1 VFERLLEAVRRE
13 TRGDRALADV
23 AAISRHHRIQSS
35 PGYDDAAV
43 WLGDALRSAGLS
55 PELTRVPAD
64 GRTRFGGF
72 PMPEGWRCRRARAT
86 LHGNAGPEALADF
99 ERSPLSIVQRSD
111 AARGR
116 YPLVALGSLAELER
130 TEVRG
135 CAVLVGGPVQRAH
148 ELAVVARGAAGLV
161 VDGRRLVPP
170 VRTDAHDR
178 DSLAYTSFWWVGDRT
193 RGWGVVVSPDRGA
206 ALRARLAA
214 GEKLEIEVDYDCER
228 YTGEFTLVSAEIAG
242 ELPGEVLI
250 TSHLC
255 HPRPGANDNAS
266 GSAATLECA
275 RVLAALA
282 DRGELPAKRRTLR
295 FLWMPEFT
303 GTYAW
308 QALHRDRVARTL
320 AAVNLDM
327 VGERQQDCG
336 STLLLEH
343 APHFLGTFADEL
355 LGRIRTA
362 AQDWVRDFSGP
373 GHYSL
378 ARLADVPYSGGSDH
392 ALWLDPGAGVPCP
405 MLIQWP
411 DRYYHS
417 DLDTVER
424 CDPDSLALAVR
435 AAATYAGFVAAAGA
449 EEAAWL
455 LQLVARGA
463 RRRLLSALE
472 RPDPWDAAHAER
484 ERGQRALASVARL
497 AHGLAPDHAL
507 ARAIERTLPL
517 AADELEGFWDGEVTP
532 ALPARPP
539 GHDERPGR
547 VPVRVENAF
556 ACPIRSLAPGWE
568 ALSEPTRA
576 RLLALEGEIPGG
588 TTALDVAWF
597 ACDGTRDVGSIAET
611 VRREGWAVSRR
622 QLEEWFELAEPLG
635 LIRWRTARAEAG

>member
-1 VFERLLEAVRRE
+1 M
-13 TRGDRALADV
+13 LADV

-35 PGYDDAAV
+35 PGYDDAAAGLV
-43 WLGDALRSAGLS
+43 EALRAAGFT

-64 GRTRFGGF
+64 GRTRYGGF
-72 PMPEGWRCRRARAT
+72 PMPEGWRCRHARAT
-86 LHGNAGPEALADF
+86 LHGRSGAEPLADF
-99 ERSPLSIVQRSD
+99 DRAPLSIVQRSD

-116 YPLVALGSLAELER
+116 YPLVALRSLAELDR
-130 TEVRG
+130 CDVRG
-135 CAVLVGGPVQRAH
+135 RVVLVEGPVQRAH
-148 ELAVVARGAAGLV
+148 ELAVVARGAAGLL

-170 VRTDAHDR
+170 VRTEQHDR
-178 DSLAYTSFWWVGDRT
+178 DSLAYTSFWWVGDRP
-193 RGWGVVVSPDRGA
+193 RGWGVVLSPNRGA

-214 GEKLEIEVDYDCER
+214 GEALEVEADFDCER
-228 YTGEFTLVSAEIAG
+228 YTGEFALVSADLPG
-242 ELPGEVLI
+242 ELPGEVLM

-282 DRGELPAKRRTLR
+282 ANGGLATPRRTLR

-308 QALHRDRVARTL
+308 QALHRDRVERTL

-343 APHFLGTFADEL
+343 APHFLGSFAEEL

-362 AQDWVRDFSGP
+362 AQDWVGDFSGP

-435 AAATYAGFVAAAGA
+435 AAATYAGFVATAGA
-449 EEAAWL
+449 NEATWL
-455 LQLVARGA
+455 LQRVARGA
-463 RRRLLSALE
+463 RRRLLSALD
-472 RPDPWDAAHAER
+472 RPAPWDAAHAER

-497 AHGLAPDHAL
+497 AYGLPPDHPL
-507 ARAIERTLPL
+507 PRAIQRALPL
-517 AADELEGFWDGEVTP
+517 AADEFEGFWDSEVAP
-532 ALPARPP
+532 VLPPRPP
-539 GHDERPGR
+539 GHDAPPGR
-547 VPVRVENAF
+547 VPVRVEDAL
-556 ACPIRSLAPGWE
+556 ACPIRALAPGWD
-568 ALSEPTRA
+568 ALSEAQRS
-576 RLLALEGEIPGG
+576 RLLQLERELPGG

-597 ACDGTRDVGSIAET
+597 ACDGSRDTGTIADM
-611 VRREGWAVSRR
+611 VRREGWDVPYE
-622 QLEEWFELAEPLG
+622 QLEAWFELAEPLG
-635 LIRWRTARAEAG
+635 LIRWREARAGT

>member
-1 VFERLLEAVRRE
+1 MFERLLEAVRRE
-13 TRGDRALADV
+13 TRGDRVLADV

-35 PGYDDAAV
+35 PGYDDAAN
-43 WLGDALRSAGLS
+43 WLAGALQAAGLA
-55 PELTRVPAD
+55 PERTRVPAD

-72 PMPEGWRCRRARAT
+72 PMPEGWRCRQARAV
-86 LHGNAGPEALADF
+86 LHGASGPESLADF
-99 ERSPLSIVQRSD
+99 ERAPLSIVQRSH

-116 YPLVALGSLAELER
+116 FPVVALGSLAELER

-135 CAVLVGGPVQRAH
+135 RAVLVSGPVQRAH
-148 ELAVVARGAAGLV
+148 ELAVVGRGAAGLI

-170 VRTDAHDR
+170 VRTESHDR
-178 DSLAYTSFWWVGDRT
+178 DSLAYTSFWWAGDRP

-206 ALRARLAA
+206 QLRSRLAA
-214 GEKLEIEVDYDCER
+214 GEALELDVDLDCER
-228 YTGEFTLVSAEIAG
+228 YTGEFAIVSAEIAG

-275 RVLAALA
+275 RVLSALA
-282 DRGELPAKRRTLR
+282 GRGDLPAPRRTLR

-308 QALHRDRVARTL
+308 QALHRDRVACTV

-343 APHFLGTFADEL
+343 APHFLGSFADEL

-378 ARLADVPYSGGSDH
+378 ARIADVPYSGGSDH

-449 EEAAWL
+449 DETAWL

-472 RPDPWDAAHAER
+472 RPQPWDAAHAER

-497 AHGLAPDHAL
+497 AHGLAQDHPL
-507 ARAIERTLPL
+507 TRAIERTLPL
-517 AADELEGFWDGEVTP
+517 AADELEGFWDGEVVP
-532 ALPARPP
+532 ALAARPP
-539 GHDERPGR
+539 GQDELPGR
-547 VPVRVENAF
+547 IPSRVDNAF
-556 ACPIRSLAPGWE
+556 ACPIRSLATGWD
-568 ALSEPTRA
+568 ALPEPRRA
-576 RLLALEGEIPGG
+576 RLLALEAEIPGG
-588 TTALDVAWF
+588 STALDVAWF
-597 ACDGTRDVGSIAET
+597 ACDGGRDTGTIAAM
-611 VRREGWAVSRR
+611 VRREGWDVSRG
-622 QLEEWFELAEPLG
+622 QLEEWFELLEQLG
-635 LIRWRTARAEAG
+635 LTRWAAVRAEAR